1 LGVRYVLE
9 GSIRRS
15 GQRVRIT
22 AQLIDASTG
31 NHIWADRYDG
41 DLSDVFALQD
51 KITNS
56 VVAAI
61 EPRLLEAESIRSHN
75 RTPDDMRAWD
85 LLMQATSL
93 FWRLNKTDGE
103 TAISI
108 LRRAVKLY
116 PEYAPAHS
124 MLAFAMLLLG
134 YLGYIEPQVK
144 DATALAS
151 RAAELDRDDPWA
163 YVALGFVSF
172 IERRT
177 DESIA
182 HFQRALNLNPNF
194 AAAHGYL
201 GWTLSFDGQSDKSI
215 AHSQTAIRMSP
226 HDPQQVIFYGGM
238 AAAHYLAGRYDE
250 AINSAL
256 SVLRYRPTFNG
267 ARRLLISALAQA
279 GRLEEAR
286 TELDRLKSFQ
296 PDISIAWIEKNVPY
310 TPASMAKYLQG
321 WHKVGLR

>member
-1 LGVRYVLE
+1 VLE

-22 AQLIDASTG
+22 AQLIEASTG

-41 DLSDVFALQD
+41 DLDDVFALQD
-51 KITNS
+51 KITTS

-61 EPRLLEAESIRSHN
+61 EPRLLEAESLRSHN
-75 RTPDDMRAWD
+75 RTPGDLRAWD
-85 LLMQATSL
+85 LLMQATSV

-103 TAISI
+103 LAISI

-144 DATALAS
+144 DATVFAT
-151 RAAELDRDDPWA
+151 RAAELDRNDPWA
-163 YVALGFVSF
+163 YIALGFVSF

-182 HFQRALNLNPNF
+182 HFQRALDLNPNF

-201 GWTLSFDGQSDKSI
+201 GWTLSFDGQSDKAI
-215 AHSQTAIRMSP
+215 AHSQTAVRMSP

-238 AAAHYLAGRYDE
+238 AAAHYLAGRYEE
-250 AINSAL
+250 AISSAF
-256 SVLRYRPTFNG
+256 SALRYRPTFNA

-279 GRLEEAR
+279 GRLDEAR
-286 TELDRLKSFQ
+286 AELERLKSYQ

-310 TPASMAKYLQG
+310 TSASMVKYLEG